1 MNVNKQGQNTCER
14 DMGLPLRGILP
25 SPPHVWQNAFLKVAQ
40 RNILPPELRGSGRH
54 TYNAWRGDKFLG
66 AAAAKV
72 LHYSGRTHTEGTAT
86 KLTAIALSNSFMAKH
101 HGTLLPG
108 LSSHIGNLSEHG
120 IGTILEAAVAEI
132 FEANQ
137 PAVDD
142 LARWLLHKAETSP
155 DPNAKGQLLQH
166 GGTVTVHNIREGS
179 DHSPI
184 YTATANLNGISAEGK
199 GSTKK
204 KAEQLASETVLGL
217 SFF

>member
-1 MNVNKQGQNTCER
+1 
-14 DMGLPLRGILP
+14 
-25 SPPHVWQNAFLKVAQ
+25 LKVAE
-40 RNILPPELRGSGRH
+40 RDILPQELKGSGRH

-72 LHYSGRTHTEGTAT
+72 LHYSNCMHTNGTAS
-86 KLTAIALSNSFMAKH
+86 KLTAIALSNSFMARH

-108 LSSHIGNLSEHG
+108 LSRDIGNLSEHG
-120 IGTILEAAVAEI
+120 VSTILEAAVAEV

-137 PAVDD
+137 PAVED
-142 LARWLLHKAETSP
+142 LARWLLQKAEIPP
-155 DPNAKGQLLQH
+155 DPHAKGNLLQH
-166 GGTVTVHNIREGS
+166 GGTVTVHKCREGS

-184 YTATANLNGISAEGK
+184 YTATAKLNGKSAKGK

-217 SFF
+217 SIL